1 MQCTLENVERQNERQ
16 NGTKETPTLPA
27 SFWNQTTLMNVVGRN
42 LDKSTKKVKSQ
53 VHRKGLL
60 SASTIP

>member
-1 MQCTLENVERQNERQ
+1 MTGIGIGNVSWKSIMQNAVYVRKCRKNERQ

-42 LDKSTKKVKSQ
+42 LDK
-53 VHRKGLL
+53 LC
-60 SASTIP
+60 